1 MNFITQAT
9 RIGLII
15 PLLSISGPL
24 SGASASEGAKVSY
37 GRQVAPIFAM
47 HCAGCHGLS
56 NPSSD
61 LRVTRFETLRAGGDI
76 GGEIV
81 PGRPEQSVLMDF
93 IEGKRGPR
101 QRMPQNSPPLSP
113 PQIAVI
119 RQWIQEG
126 AENDGATGA
135 CFDLRLPRVP
145 LEKNEAVEIRARI
158 AKPALAIIG
167 LRDPV
172 SKRDLY
178 VDEASINSPRD
189 ASNAAAPGEW
199 LSRTLSTQQG
209 WPPSVSVNL
218 RIQYAA
224 GVPEDSILIAR
235 TRVEQLSTSKLLR
248 SDCGPL

>member
-1 MNFITQAT
+1 M
-9 RIGLII
+9 
-15 PLLSISGPL
+15 SGPL

-61 LRVTRFETLRAGGDI
+61 LRVTRFEALRAGGDI

-81 PGRPEQSVLMDF
+81 PGHPEQSVLMYF

-101 QRMPQNSPPLSP
+101 QRMPQNSPPLSAG
-113 PQIAVI
+113 QIAVI

-126 AENDGATGA
+126 AKNDGATGA

-145 LEKNEAVEIRARI
+145 LGNNEAIEIRARI
-158 AKPALAIIG
+158 AKPALAIIS

-178 VDEASINSPRD
+178 VDEASVNSPQD

-199 LSRTLSTQQG
+199 ITRSLTRERD
-209 WPPSVSVNL
+209 WPGSASMDV
-218 RIQYAA
+218 RIHYAT
-224 GVPEDSILIAR
+224 GVPDGSVLIAR
-235 TRVEQLSTSKLLR
+235 ERGGAQSTSKLLR